1 MIDVNHSLQIII
13 VATLATVLT
22 RAIPFLLFGGGRK
35 IPQTVTYLGGILPH
49 AVMAAL
55 LVYCLKGISFA
66 LPGMWLHEILAV
78 LLTATIH
85 RWKRNTLLSIA
96 LGTVAYMLL
105 SQGLLG
111 F

>member
-1 MIDVNHSLQIII
+1 MIDLNHSLQIII
-13 VATLATVLT
+13 VAAMATVLT

-35 IPQTVTYLGGILPH
+35 IPQAVTYLGGILPH

-55 LVYCLKGISFA
+55 LVYCLKEITFTSSG
-66 LPGMWLHEILAV
+66 LWLHEIVAV

-85 RWKRNTLLSIA
+85 RWKRNTLLSIGV
-96 LGTVAYMLL
+96 GTVAYMLL
-105 SQGLLG
+105 SQGFFG

>member
-1 MIDVNHSLQIII
+1 MMDVNHSLQIII
-13 VATLATVLT
+13 VAALATVFT

-35 IPQTVTYLGGILPH
+35 IPRMVTYLGTILPH

-55 LVYCLKGISFA
+55 LVYCLKAISFSA
-66 LPGMWLHEILAV
+66 SGLWLHEILAV

-85 RWKRNTLLSIA
+85 RWKRNTLLSIG

-105 SQGLLG
+105 SQGFFG